1 MSIRQLTAPRYLSTF
16 FCRPGMK
23 TYLPGSTHFLQMFP
37 TAFRLY
43 SCRYD
48 ESELLKEV
56 VFPDLGPI
64 SGWMVSV
71 DTMRHAVFV
80 EGRGAAGF
88 FRYRID
94 ATPDGIVFRSLKST
108 MKVRMN
114 GLDCDLGCS
123 EKLVLID
130 TACAS
135 CRFPTPRLLLGCNKE
150 SSLERI
156 VASPTMDEVLPLW
169 YQLALPD
176 TVLIEPSETLL
187 GNIINAVQR
196 KQVRAVSS
204 AFSAFFRTAIDGFF
218 VPKRFDDLFL
228 GSALPLLPEAM
239 ALSQV
244 HPVICS
250 LLRSLFL
257 QESGAIVTVLPCL
270 PSECVAGRLLNETLL
285 TGHSI
290 DIEWRK
296 GQLRRVLIKAM
307 HDGVVSVQ
315 TSSKTGSICALS
327 KGARKKKFAM
337 GDEIELKKGEQILL
351 DNFST

>member
-108 MKVRMN
+108 MKVRMVLIVILDAVKSWFLLTLHARLVDFPL
-114 GLDCDLGCS
+114 LDCS
-123 EKLVLID
+123 
-130 TACAS
+130 
-135 CRFPTPRLLLGCNKE
+135 
-150 SSLERI
+150 
-156 VASPTMDEVLPLW
+156 W
-169 YQLALPD
+169 
-176 TVLIEPSETLL
+176 
-187 GNIINAVQR
+187 
-196 KQVRAVSS
+196 
-204 AFSAFFRTAIDGFF
+204 
-218 VPKRFDDLFL
+218 
-228 GSALPLLPEAM
+228 
-239 ALSQV
+239 
-244 HPVICS
+244 
-250 LLRSLFL
+250 
-257 QESGAIVTVLPCL
+257 GAIKSLAWSVL
-270 PSECVAGRLLNETLL
+270 
-285 TGHSI
+285 
-290 DIEWRK
+290 
-296 GQLRRVLIKAM
+296 
-307 HDGVVSVQ
+307 
-315 TSSKTGSICALS
+315 
-327 KGARKKKFAM
+327 
-337 GDEIELKKGEQILL
+337 
-351 DNFST
+351 